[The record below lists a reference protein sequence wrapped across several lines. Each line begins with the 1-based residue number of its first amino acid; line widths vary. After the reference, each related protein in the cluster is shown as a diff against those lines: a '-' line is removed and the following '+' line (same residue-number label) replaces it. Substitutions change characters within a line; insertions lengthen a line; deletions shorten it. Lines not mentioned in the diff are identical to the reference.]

1 MSTEVPQPDPTDAD
15 GSSPRARS
23 GNAAGLATIVG
34 ALVVGALVA
43 TAGSVGGMRL
53 GAVPVVA
60 ACALLALAINWI
72 AFIPAWLGR
81 TERFY
86 DLVGTLSYLAVVT
99 LALAAGSRSATSL
112 LLGALIAVWALRLG
126 WFLVSRIR
134 RDGNDGRFDAIKTD
148 PVKFLVSWTL
158 QALWVVL
165 TAGAAL
171 AAMTSDVDVSF
182 ACVFTFVGAAIWLLG
197 FAIEATAD
205 AQKRRFRADP
215 ANRGRFIT
223 TGLWSLS
230 RHPNYFGEITL
241 WVGIAVITLPILTGW
256 QYVTLISPLFVTL
269 LLTKISGIPML
280 ESRAKKRWGDDPEY
294 VAYVRRTSVLVPRQ
308 PRAK

>member
-1 MSTEVPQPDPTDAD
+1 MI
-15 GSSPRARS
+15 
-23 GNAAGLATIVG
+23 TIVG

-43 TAGSVGGMRL
+43 TAGSVGGIRL
-53 GAVPVVA
+53 GAIPVFA

-72 AFIPAWLGR
+72 AFVPAWLGR

-99 LALAAGSRSATSL
+99 LALVAGSGSATSV

-158 QALWVVL
+158 QALWVVM

-171 AAMTSDVDVSF
+171 AAMTSDVDVSLV
-182 ACVFTFVGAAIWLLG
+182 CVFTFVGVPVWLLG
-197 FAIEATAD
+197 FTIEAVAD

-215 ANRGRFIT
+215 AAGPGRGLR
-223 TGLWSLS
+223 
-230 RHPNYFGEITL
+230 P
-241 WVGIAVITLPILTGW
+241 
-256 QYVTLISPLFVTL
+256 
-269 LLTKISGIPML
+269 
-280 ESRAKKRWGDDPEY
+280 
-294 VAYVRRTSVLVPRQ
+294 VPGGGH
-308 PRAK
+308 AAS